1 MLHSLSTAKRSLL
14 TLGFLLSAAVSSAA
28 EPLDGVWVPTSA
40 ELAGD
45 KFPDA
50 VLKTMQL
57 TMSGNTYSTLV
68 GENKDEGSL
77 KIDFKSTPPAID
89 IIGGKGPN
97 QGKLFPAIFELQG
110 DTLRICYDLSGKK
123 RPTQFATARSTQ
135 LFLVTYERK
144 K

>member
-1 MLHSLSTAKRSLL
+1 MLHSVPTEMRSFLA
-14 TLGFLLSAAVSSAA
+14 LGFLLSAAVSFAA
-28 EPLDGVWVPTSA
+28 EPLDGVWVPTMA

-45 KFPDA
+45 KFPEA

-57 TMSGNTYSTLV
+57 TINGNSYSTLV
-68 GENKDEGSL
+68 GTNKDEGEL
-77 KIDFKSTPPAID
+77 KIDSQAKPPAID
-89 IIGGKGPN
+89 ILGGKGPN